1 VSSRRGLPDYRRM
14 RHDRHFVDEL
24 SNHSVT
30 GVGFM
35 VPIEKIET
43 NREQPRTNL
52 GDLAELAASIRARGV
67 LEPLLVRPL
76 AGTRTFQLI
85 AGERRLQAAVEA
97 GLTEVPC
104 IEILATDEE
113 AIEIALVENL
123 QRKDLSPFEE
133 AEGYRTLAD
142 KYGYSHEEVGKAVA
156 KSRPTVT
163 ETLKLLAIP
172 PAIRDLCRHADIT
185 AKSLLLLIAKAA
197 TAADMAGLV
206 QEIADHG
213 LDRESAR
220 AALREKGSAATASH
234 APTPAKQ
241 DRFRPINIRFRRD
254 SNAPV
259 RISMSIRTPGITKQE
274 VIATLEELL
283 HKLRRGELDSVI
295 AEPQAERNPARKQPR
310 ESEEG

>member
-52 GDLAELAASIRARGV
+52 GDLAELAASIRARGI

-76 AGTRTFQLI
+76 TGTRTFQLI
-85 AGERRLQAAVEA
+85 AGERRLHAAIEA
-97 GLTEVPC
+97 GLAEVPC

-142 KYGYSHEEVGKAVA
+142 KYGYSHDQVAKAVG

-163 ETLKLLAIP
+163 ETLKLLTIP

-185 AKSLLLLIAKAA
+185 AKSLLLLVAKAGTPA
-197 TAADMAGLV
+197 EMESLL
-206 QEIADHG
+206 QEIASHN

-220 AALREKGSAATASH
+220 AAAREKGSAVATDH
-234 APTPAKQ
+234 ANARQ
-241 DRFRPINIRFRRD
+241 NRFRPINIRFRGNSD
-254 SNAPV
+254 APV

-283 HKLRRGELDSVI
+283 HKIRRGELD
-295 AEPQAERNPARKQPR
+295 AEIGAPQPEAMSAKKQSR
-310 ESEEG
+310 RTKAG

>member
-30 GVGFM
+30 SVGFM

-85 AGERRLQAAVEA
+85 AGERRLHAAVEA
-97 GLTEVPC
+97 GLVEVPC

-142 KYGYSHEEVGKAVA
+142 KYGYSHDQVAKAVG

-163 ETLKLLAIP
+163 ETLKLLTIP

-185 AKSLLLLIAKAA
+185 AKSLLLLVAKAGTPA
-197 TAADMAGLV
+197 EMESLL
-206 QEIADHG
+206 QEIASHN

-220 AALREKGSAATASH
+220 AAAREKGSAVARDDAQSN
-234 APTPAKQ
+234 ARQ
-241 DRFRPINIRFRRD
+241 NRFRPINIRFRGNSD
-254 SNAPV
+254 APV

-283 HKLRRGELDSVI
+283 HKIRRGELDAEI
-295 AEPQAERNPARKQPR
+295 AAPQPETLSAKKQSR
-310 ESEEG
+310 RTKAG